1 VIVGTPAELEGV
13 LELDGASI
21 HFQSFGDG
29 DETLLLLPTWSIVHS
44 DFWRRQVSYFAR
56 SRRVVVFDGRG
67 NGASSRPDSADCY
80 SDDAF
85 AQDALAVLDHLNIER
100 ADLAAVSAGAGWQ
113 LILAAEHPE
122 RVTSATFIGASLPL
136 GQALPER
143 AEALRHFDDPQERYD
158 GWLKFNR
165 CYWLA
170 DWPGFLAF
178 FFSQCF
184 TEPGSEDEIAHFV
197 GMGLETTPE
206 TILLTAEAPGLDRER
221 AIELARAV
229 RCPTLVI
236 HGRRDA
242 ISSITRSE
250 ELAELIPGARLITM
264 PEAGHEPQCRWP
276 AEVNATLESF
286 FASR

>member
-1 VIVGTPAELEGV
+1 VIVGTPADFEGILDV
-13 LELDGASI
+13 DGASI

-44 DFWRRQVSYFAR
+44 DFWRRQVPHFSR
-56 SRRVVVFDGRG
+56 SRRVVAFDGRG
-67 NGASSRPDSADCY
+67 NGASSRPESAERY
-80 SDDAF
+80 GDDAF
-85 AQDALAVLDHLNIER
+85 ARDALAVLDHLGIER
-100 ADLAAVSAGAGWQ
+100 VDLAAVSAGAGWQ

-136 GQALPER
+136 GQPLPER
-143 AEALRHFDDPQERYD
+143 ADALRHFDEPQERYD

-165 CYWLA
+165 HFWLA
-170 DWPGFLAF
+170 DWPAFLEF

-221 AIELARAV
+221 TVELARAV
-229 RCPTLVI
+229 ECPTLVI
-236 HGRRDA
+236 HGAGDA
-242 ISSITRSE
+242 ISSITRGR
-250 ELAELIPGARLITM
+250 ELAELIPGARMTTM
-264 PEAGHEPQCRWP
+264 DEAGHEPQCRWP
-276 AEVNATLESF
+276 GEVNAMLESF
-286 FASR
+286 FAAR